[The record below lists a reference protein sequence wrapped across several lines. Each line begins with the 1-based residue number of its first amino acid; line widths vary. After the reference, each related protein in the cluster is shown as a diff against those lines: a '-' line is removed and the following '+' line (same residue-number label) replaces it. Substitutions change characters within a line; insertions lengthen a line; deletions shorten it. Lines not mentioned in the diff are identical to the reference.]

1 MLMVN
6 RKVLGSMI
14 LGLAVLASG
23 CEQSKSTAGNSN
35 LNSASLDA
43 VSSGPGTVLLSV
55 TSDVNVDPQS
65 VNMALTLAGFCL
77 DEDYTVAIFF
87 NVKGV
92 QIPTTGFPEEMAYG
106 EHAPFKEQIR
116 ALAERGAEIHVC
128 PVCMGDLGVE
138 AEEIMESAFVTS
150 KPKLFAHVGPHATVF
165 SY

>member
-1 MLMVN
+1 MAMDN
-6 RKVLGSMI
+6 RKFLGGMI
-14 LGLAVLASG
+14 LGLVVLVSG
-23 CEQSKSTAGNSN
+23 CADSK
-35 LNSASLDA
+35 A
-43 VSSGPGTVLLSV
+43 VSVKAPTVLLSV
-55 TSDVNVDPQS
+55 TSDANEDPQS

-77 DEDYTVAIFF
+77 DENYTVAIFF

-92 QIPTTGFPEEMAYG
+92 QIPTTGFSEELAYG

-138 AEEIMESAFVTS
+138 AEDIMESAFVTS
-150 KPKLFAHVGPHATVF
+150 KPKLFTHVGPHATVF

>member
-1 MLMVN
+1 MAIDN
-6 RKVLGSMI
+6 RKFLGGMI
-14 LGLAVLASG
+14 LGLVVLVSG
-23 CEQSKSTAGNSN
+23 CADSK
-35 LNSASLDA
+35 A
-43 VSSGPGTVLLSV
+43 VSVKAFPTGPGTVLLSV
-55 TSDVNVDPQS
+55 TSDANEDPQS

-77 DEDYTVAIFF
+77 EENYTVAIFF

-92 QIPTTGFPEEMAYG
+92 QIPTTGFSEELAYG

-138 AEEIMESAFVTS
+138 AEDIMESAFVTS
-150 KPKLFAHVGPHATVF
+150 KTKLFTHVGPHATVF